1 MTAIELAW
9 WTAVGLFIVAFLIMA
24 VAFIRL
30 GRAYNDLEQSVR
42 SLGLRQWCFEQDVV
56 EVNRQLVQIHS
67 KLGDSR

>member
-30 GRAYNDLEQSVR
+30 GRTYNDLEQSVR
-42 SLGLRQWCFEQDVV
+42 SL
-56 EVNRQLVQIHS
+56 VQIQPP
-67 KLGDSR
+67 LPV